1 MSEPLLPAYDEVAA
15 LVADLWAHPEVGYQ
29 ETYTSAR
36 IRDFLAVYAPGVEV
50 TSFARTGLR
59 VRLGPGHARGV
70 ALVAELDALIVPAHP
85 AADPVTGAA
94 AGCAGTI

>member
-36 IRDFLAVYAPGVEV
+36 IRDFLAVYAPVSYTHLTLPTNREV
-50 TSFARTGLR
+50 
-59 VRLGPGHARGV
+59 
-70 ALVAELDALIVPAHP
+70 
-85 AADPVTGAA
+85 
-94 AGCAGTI
+94 